1 MVINHNDLTRRIET
15 LLLDLRQAETSNA
28 VYREPALY
36 LHTAQKALGSIADQ
50 DTKDKNRFAS

>member
-36 LHTAQKALGSIADQ
+36 LHTAQKALG
-50 DTKDKNRFAS
+50 